1 VTVSPTERDRLAV
14 AEDLS
19 AGIRGGGEPLLG
31 YEGTLLEVLFD
42 WMPMGIAVFDRE
54 ARLWRC
60 NPTWAAFIERYTLT
74 PAGEVVVGTSLF
86 ELAPDM
92 EGRFRPVL
100 DQVWAGETV
109 RLEGV
114 RSENG
119 GIVSYWDLVFAPL
132 VEDGVVVGFIDVIID
147 ATEREVSQ
155 RTLEQR
161 VEERTSELRQR
172 RRVAE
177 GLRDILNVLNSDRP
191 RGEILGYIVAEA
203 SRLLGAN
210 GGVIYHLDQEQ
221 GCVTVEASHGL
232 PEPFV
237 ALEAFPLH
245 PGSVVEDLFSRVA
258 SARSAS

>member
-132 VEDGVVVGFIDVIID
+132 VEDGVVVGFIDVTID

-210 GGVIYHLDQEQ
+210 GGVIYHLDQGQ
-221 GCVTVEASHGL
+221 GCVTIEASHGL
-232 PEPFV
+232 HAFV
-237 ALEAFPLH
+237 SLEAFPLQ